1 MKFHEVMDKLLSGTP
16 VYCGSNKYTVEN
28 KMLHRNGNPTF
39 TIDYFDIAS
48 DKWSLEEDNKVMT
61 IPQIKVAIEELSEK
75 EFSDVFGFLDNAGK
89 ILSKGKGIDF
99 DYVRTM
105 HSSYVE
111 TPDDMICLMCDCLAY
126 NCNNSDKLV
135 DYKIVTLSNPEH
147 CIVVYMFY
155 KKGD

>member
-1 MKFHEVMDKLLSGTP
+1 
-16 VYCGSNKYTVEN
+16 
-28 KMLHRNGNPTF
+28 MLHRNGSPTF

-48 DKWSLEEDNKVMT
+48 DKWELEEDTKVMS

-75 EFSDVFGFLDNAGK
+75 SFEDVFGFLDNAGK
-89 ILSKGKGIDF
+89 ILSKGQGNDF
-99 DYVRTM
+99 NYVRTM

-111 TPDDMICLMCDCLAY
+111 TPDDMICLMCDCLAC

-135 DYKIVTLSNPEH
+135 DYKIVTLRNPEH

-155 KKGD
+155 KKGL

>member
-1 MKFHEVMDKLLSGTP
+1 MKFNEVMDKLFSGTP

-28 KMLHRNGNPTF
+28 KMLHRNGSPTF

-48 DKWSLEEDNKVMT
+48 NEWSLEEDNKVMT
-61 IPQIKVAIEELSEK
+61 IPQIKVAIEELSER

-89 ILSKGKGIDF
+89 ILSKGQGNDF

-105 HSSYVE
+105 HSSYIE
-111 TPDDMICLMCDCLAY
+111 TPDDMIPLMCDCLAY

-135 DYKIVTLSNPEH
+135 DYKIVKLSNPEH
-147 CIVVYMFY
+147 CVVVYMFY
-155 KKGD
+155 KKGQ

>member
-1 MKFHEVMDKLLSGTP
+1 
-16 VYCGSNKYTVEN
+16 
-28 KMLHRNGNPTF
+28 
-39 TIDYFDIAS
+39 
-48 DKWSLEEDNKVMT
+48 
-61 IPQIKVAIEELSEK
+61 
-75 EFSDVFGFLDNAGK
+75 
-89 ILSKGKGIDF
+89 
-99 DYVRTM
+99 M